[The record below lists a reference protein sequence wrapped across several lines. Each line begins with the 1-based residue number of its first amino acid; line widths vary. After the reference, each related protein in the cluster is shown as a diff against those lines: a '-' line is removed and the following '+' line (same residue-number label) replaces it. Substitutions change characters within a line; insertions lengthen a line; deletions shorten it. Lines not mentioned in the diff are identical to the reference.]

1 MLYNVR
7 NTTNVMVHQ
16 LEKCTK
22 HVLLN
27 QGEIRF
33 RVTFELSLLIE
44 NWYHFIYFILCSP
57 ILPSEMDCTVS
68 KEFIMNTFALITN
81 NQFITKDI
89 LE

>member
-44 NWYHFIYFILCSP
+44 NWYILYISFLCSP
-57 ILPSEMDCTVS
+57 ILPCKMDGVVS
-68 KEFIMNTFALITN
+68 KEFIIITVVYVM
-81 NQFITKDI
+81 
-89 LE
+89 